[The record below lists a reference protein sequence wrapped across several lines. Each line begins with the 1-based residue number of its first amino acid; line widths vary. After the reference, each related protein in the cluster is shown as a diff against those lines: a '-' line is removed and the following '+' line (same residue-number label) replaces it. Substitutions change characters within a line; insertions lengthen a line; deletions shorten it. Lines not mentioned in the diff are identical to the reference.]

1 MVNLDANHPLFNE
14 LWNDYSN
21 NFNEF
26 MEQLEVTDIE
36 PELFLDVVTS
46 LKRLYTYSTSYTS
59 DNQISLIDKIP

>member
-59 DNQISLIDKIP
+59 DNQISLNSKIS